1 MKEWMAPNIPLT
13 VVVVTALAAIAL
25 RAAAR
30 RPGPGRVPG
39 TEPAPVTV
47 MADESRTPPGMTAV
61 THNGAGREAARPP
74 ARPGRPAAAAGRA
87 QHIFHELHPQ
97 GRNAVCV
104 VCDGQYRSA

>member
-30 RPGPGRVPG
+30 RAEPGQAPGG
-39 TEPAPVTV
+39 QPAPVTV
-47 MADESRTPPGMTAV
+47 TAAQSQPSGV
-61 THNGAGREAARPP
+61 TAIAHHGDGREAARPP
-74 ARPGRPAAAAGRA
+74 ALPGPPAIAAGRA